1 MKKGFI
7 YQGHTSYQNPF
18 CEEWECSDNQLE
30 NSFKDKIK
38 SDEII
43 FPKEV
48 VHPMMPN
55 FLKFLYEECNSFE
68 EEGDIDTSMIKIY
81 NHSIFFLLFFYKK
94 YHHEKMIVEKE
105 IEERFKREIYQA
117 DGQFYRMITLRG
129 TPVAGIILKSKIKE
143 IYFLLNKQEAE
154 SQSEKVENAFLDLA
168 TYAIMTI
175 II

>member
-1 MKKGFI
+1 
-7 YQGHTSYQNPF
+7 
-18 CEEWECSDNQLE
+18 
-30 NSFKDKIK
+30 
-38 SDEII
+38 
-43 FPKEV
+43 
-48 VHPMMPN
+48 
-55 FLKFLYEECNSFE
+55 
-68 EEGDIDTSMIKIY
+68 
-81 NHSIFFLLFFYKK
+81 
-94 YHHEKMIVEKE
+94 MIVEKE